1 MICFS
6 KRIELPIYILYGS
19 LQDTLIGEAAAG
31 TRSSDKVFD
40 SFFGK
45 PCCEGRVFFMP
56 ESAIVDRSAIERYNE
71 KCVREIEN
79 ACEQKRCMKETPAA
93 IPGRD

>member
-1 MICFS
+1 
-6 KRIELPIYILYGS
+6 
-19 LQDTLIGEAAAG
+19 
-31 TRSSDKVFD
+31 
-40 SFFGK
+40 
-45 PCCEGRVFFMP
+45 MP

-93 IPGRD
+93 IPGRGLVRNISFAGAAGRGDCGWRSFVFLNIHFTGSKACGR